1 MERTNRGFKA
11 TRSLLTFN
19 FLILGKRDRDWP
31 FFLPIAGL
39 KLRPLGCLVPGEG
52 KEDGLA
58 GWLGQNIRRHLQKNG
73 RKTQGIPITK
83 ISSKK
88 YGILWYPNGSFKVTV
103 SLDLRILVFN
113 FLFFNPAPLINTLK
127 QLGIDFQFRRDI

>member
-19 FLILGKRDRDWP
+19 FLILGKRDCDWP

-58 GWLGQNIRRHLQKNG
+58 GWLGQNIRRHLQKKWKKDTRYTNH
-73 RKTQGIPITK
+73 KNIEEK
-83 ISSKK
+83 I
-88 YGILWYPNGSFKVTV
+88 
-103 SLDLRILVFN
+103 R
-113 FLFFNPAPLINTLK
+113 NTLVSK
-127 QLGIDFQFRRDI
+127 WQL